1 MNFYFDLV
9 KQFSKKYFLPLFIC
23 LMLISILTLDVYH
36 IFFQDKT
43 FKNLEEVISLLEK
56 EEKNLEINNNSDTSN
71 DNSSNNQANL
81 GENKESQ
88 VAKYYI
94 DIKGFVKKPG
104 VYEVTAHNIVN
115 DCIKLAGGLLKNADT
130 TTINLSKKVSSEMVI
145 YIPKKDEVIKTT
157 TNTTVT
163 KDQEIPNDA
172 VVSDNNKSDS
182 SISKDNSI
190 PETPNGTLVNINTAT
205 IQELTT
211 LSGIGDAKAQD
222 IIDYRTLNGNFKTI
236 EDIKNV
242 SGIGEALYAK
252 IKDYIT
258 V

>member
-9 KQFSKKYFLPLFIC
+9 KQFSKKYFLPIFIC

-43 FKNLEEVISLLEK
+43 FKNLEEAISLLKK
-56 EEKNLEINNNSDTSN
+56 EENNLEINNNSDTSK
-71 DNSSNNQANL
+71 DNSSSNQASL
-81 GENKESQ
+81 EENKESK

-104 VYEVTAHNIVN
+104 VYEVTADNIVN

-145 YIPKKDEVIKTT
+145 YIPKKEEVIKTT

-172 VVSDNNKSDS
+172 VVSDNNKSNS
-182 SISKDNSI
+182 SISKDNNTK
-190 PETPNGTLVNINTAT
+190 TPNRTLVNINTAT

-211 LSGIGDAKAQD
+211 LSGIGEAKAQD
-222 IIDYRTLNGNFKTI
+222 IIDYRILNGNFKTI

>member
-9 KQFSKKYFLPLFIC
+9 KTFLQKYLFKI
-23 LMLISILTLDVYH
+23 LMLLMVGSILLLNIYH
-36 IFFQDKT
+36 IFFQEFNFLDDKSNNIVLNEDN
-43 FKNLEEVISLLEK
+43 KDASDNDDNKSK
-56 EEKNLEINNNSDTSN
+56 EEIVE
-71 DNSSNNQANL
+71 
-81 GENKESQ
+81 ES
-88 VAKYYI
+88 KYYI
-94 DIKGFVKKPG
+94 DIKGAVKKPG
-104 VYEVTAHNIVN
+104 VYQISANSIVN
-115 DCIKLAGGLLKNADT
+115 DGIKLAGGLLKNADT
-130 TTINLSKKVSSEMVI
+130 TTINLSKKISAEMVI
-145 YIPKKDEVIKTT
+145 YVPKKDEVVKTT

-163 KDQEIPNDA
+163 KDQEISNDA
-172 VVSDNNKSDS
+172 SISDNNKPA
-182 SISKDNSI
+182 SKDNSSTQ
-190 PETPNGTLVNINTAT
+190 TPNKTLVNINTAT

-211 LSGIGDAKAQD
+211 LSGVGEAKARD

>member
-9 KQFSKKYFLPLFIC
+9 KQFSKKYFLPIFIC

-43 FKNLEEVISLLEK
+43 FKNLEEAISLLKK
-56 EEKNLEINNNSDTSN
+56 EENNLEINNNSDTFK
-71 DNSSNNQANL
+71 DNSSSNQANL
-81 GENKESQ
+81 EENKESK

-104 VYEVTAHNIVN
+104 VYEVTADNIVN

-145 YIPKKDEVIKTT
+145 YIPKKEEVIKTT

-172 VVSDNNKSDS
+172 VASDNNKPNS
-182 SISKDNSI
+182 SISKDNNTQ
-190 PETPNGTLVNINTAT
+190 TPNRTLVNINTAT

-211 LSGIGDAKAQD
+211 LNGIGDAKAQD

-236 EDIKNV
+236 EGIKNV

>member
-9 KQFSKKYFLPLFIC
+9 KQFSKKYFLPIFIC

-43 FKNLEEVISLLEK
+43 FKNLEETISLLKK
-56 EEKNLEINNNSDTSN
+56 EENNLEINNNSDTSK
-71 DNSSNNQANL
+71 DNSSSKQASL
-81 GENKESQ
+81 EENKESK

-104 VYEVTAHNIVN
+104 VYEVTADNIVN

-145 YIPKKDEVIKTT
+145 YIPKKEEVIKTT

-163 KDQEIPNDA
+163 KDKEIPNDA
-172 VVSDNNKSDS
+172 VVSDNNKSNS
-182 SISKDNSI
+182 SISKDNNTQ
-190 PETPNGTLVNINTAT
+190 TPNRTLVNINTAT
-205 IQELTT
+205 IQELTI

>member
-9 KQFSKKYFLPLFIC
+9 KQFSKKYFLPIFIC

-43 FKNLEEVISLLEK
+43 FKNLEETISLLKK
-56 EEKNLEINNNSDTSN
+56 EENNLEINNNSDTSK
-71 DNSSNNQANL
+71 DNSSSMQASL
-81 GENKESQ
+81 EENKESK

-104 VYEVTAHNIVN
+104 VYEVTADNIVN

-145 YIPKKDEVIKTT
+145 YIPKKEEVIKTT

-172 VVSDNNKSDS
+172 VVSDNNKSNS
-182 SISKDNSI
+182 SISKDNNTQ
-190 PETPNGTLVNINTAT
+190 TPNRTLVNINTAT

>member
-9 KQFSKKYFLPLFIC
+9 KQFSKKYFLPIFIC

-43 FKNLEEVISLLEK
+43 FKNLEEAISLLKK
-56 EEKNLEINNNSDTSN
+56 EENNLEINNNSDTFK
-71 DNSSNNQANL
+71 DNSSSNQANL
-81 GENKESQ
+81 EENKESK

-104 VYEVTAHNIVN
+104 VYEVTADNIVN

-145 YIPKKDEVIKTT
+145 YIPKKEEVIKTT

-172 VVSDNNKSDS
+172 VASDNNKSNS
-182 SISKDNSI
+182 SISKDNNTQ
-190 PETPNGTLVNINTAT
+190 TPNRTLVNINTAT

>member
-9 KQFSKKYFLPLFIC
+9 KQFSKKYFLPIFIC

-43 FKNLEEVISLLEK
+43 FKNLEETISLLKK
-56 EEKNLEINNNSDTSN
+56 EENNLEINNNSDTSK
-71 DNSSNNQANL
+71 DNSSSKQASL
-81 GENKESQ
+81 EENKESK

-104 VYEVTAHNIVN
+104 VYEVTADNIVN

-145 YIPKKDEVIKTT
+145 YIPKKEEVIKTT

-163 KDQEIPNDA
+163 KDKEIPNDA
-172 VVSDNNKSDS
+172 VVSDNNKSNS
-182 SISKDNSI
+182 SISKDNNTQ
-190 PETPNGTLVNINTAT
+190 TPNRTLVNINTAT

>member
-9 KQFSKKYFLPLFIC
+9 KQFSKKYFLPIFIC

-43 FKNLEEVISLLEK
+43 FKNLEEVISLLKK
-56 EEKNLEINNNSDTSN
+56 EENNLEINNNSDTSK
-71 DNSSNNQANL
+71 DNSSSKQASL
-81 GENKESQ
+81 EENKESK

-104 VYEVTAHNIVN
+104 VYEVTADNIVN

-145 YIPKKDEVIKTT
+145 YIPKKEEVIKTT

-163 KDQEIPNDA
+163 KDKEIPNDA
-172 VVSDNNKSDS
+172 VVSDNNKSNS
-182 SISKDNSI
+182 SISKDNNTQ
-190 PETPNGTLVNINTAT
+190 TPNRTIVNINTAT
-205 IQELTT
+205 IQELTI

>member
-9 KQFSKKYFLPLFIC
+9 KQFSKKYFLPIFIC

-43 FKNLEEVISLLEK
+43 FKNLEEVISLLKK
-56 EEKNLEINNNSDTSN
+56 EENNLEINNNSDTSK
-71 DNSSNNQANL
+71 DNSSSKQASL
-81 GENKESQ
+81 EENKESK

-104 VYEVTAHNIVN
+104 VYEVTADNIVN

-145 YIPKKDEVIKTT
+145 YIPKKEEVIKTT

-163 KDQEIPNDA
+163 KDKEIPNDA
-172 VVSDNNKSDS
+172 VVSDNNKSNS
-182 SISKDNSI
+182 SISKDNNTQ
-190 PETPNGTLVNINTAT
+190 TPNRTLVNINTAT

-242 SGIGEALYAK
+242 SGIGEALYTK

>member
-9 KQFSKKYFLPLFIC
+9 KQFSKKYFLPIFIC

-43 FKNLEEVISLLEK
+43 FKNLEEVISLLKK
-56 EEKNLEINNNSDTSN
+56 EENNLEINNNSDTSK
-71 DNSSNNQANL
+71 DNSSSKQASL
-81 GENKESQ
+81 EENKESK

-104 VYEVTAHNIVN
+104 VYEVTADNIVN

-130 TTINLSKKVSSEMVI
+130 TTINLSKKVSSEMFI
-145 YIPKKDEVIKTT
+145 YIPKKEDVIKTT

-163 KDQEIPNDA
+163 KDKEIPNDA
-172 VVSDNNKSDS
+172 VVSDNNKSNS
-182 SISKDNSI
+182 SISKDNNTQ
-190 PETPNGTLVNINTAT
+190 TPIRTLVNINTAT

>member
-9 KQFSKKYFLPLFIC
+9 KQFSKKYFLPIFIC

-43 FKNLEEVISLLEK
+43 FKNLEEAISLLKK
-56 EEKNLEINNNSDTSN
+56 EENNLEINNNSDTSK
-71 DNSSNNQANL
+71 DDSSSNQASL
-81 GENKESQ
+81 EENKESK

-104 VYEVTAHNIVN
+104 VYEVTADNIVN

-145 YIPKKDEVIKTT
+145 YIPKKEEVIKTT

-172 VVSDNNKSDS
+172 VVSDNNKSNS
-182 SISKDNSI
+182 SISKDNNTQ
-190 PETPNGTLVNINTAT
+190 TPNRPLVNINTAA

>member
-9 KQFSKKYFLPLFIC
+9 KQFSKKYFLPIFIC

-43 FKNLEEVISLLEK
+43 FKNLEEAISLLKK
-56 EEKNLEINNNSDTSN
+56 EENNLEINNNSDTFKDDS
-71 DNSSNNQANL
+71 SSNQASL
-81 GENKESQ
+81 EENKESK

-104 VYEVTAHNIVN
+104 VYEVTADNIVN

-145 YIPKKDEVIKTT
+145 YIPKKEEVIKTT

-172 VVSDNNKSDS
+172 VASDNNNPNS
-182 SISKDNSI
+182 SISKDNN
-190 PETPNGTLVNINTAT
+190 PQTPNRPLVNINTAT

>member
-43 FKNLEEVISLLEK
+43 FKNLEEAISLLKK
-56 EEKNLEINNNSDTSN
+56 EENNLEINNNSDTSK
-71 DNSSNNQANL
+71 DNSSSNQASL
-81 GENKESQ
+81 EENKESK

-104 VYEVTAHNIVN
+104 VYEVTANNIVN

-145 YIPKKDEVIKTT
+145 YIPKKEEVIKTT

-172 VVSDNNKSDS
+172 VVSDNNKSNS
-182 SISKDNSI
+182 SISKDNNTK
-190 PETPNGTLVNINTAT
+190 TPNRTLVNINTAT

-211 LSGIGDAKAQD
+211 LSGIGEAKAQD
-222 IIDYRTLNGNFKTI
+222 IIDYRILNGNFKTI

>member
-9 KQFSKKYFLPLFIC
+9 KQFSKKYFLPIFIC
-23 LMLISILTLDVYH
+23 LMFISILTLDVYH

-43 FKNLEEVISLLEK
+43 FKNLEEAISLLKK
-56 EEKNLEINNNSDTSN
+56 EENNLEINNNSDTSK
-71 DNSSNNQANL
+71 DNSSSKQASL
-81 GENKESQ
+81 EENKESK

-104 VYEVTAHNIVN
+104 VYEVTADNIVN

-145 YIPKKDEVIKTT
+145 YIPKKEEVIKTT

-172 VVSDNNKSDS
+172 VASDNNKSNS
-182 SISKDNSI
+182 SISKDNNTQ
-190 PETPNGTLVNINTAT
+190 TPNRTLVNINTAT

-242 SGIGEALYAK
+242 SGIGDALFVK

>member
-9 KQFSKKYFLPLFIC
+9 KQFSKKYFLPIFIC

-43 FKNLEEVISLLEK
+43 FKNLEEALSLLKK
-56 EEKNLEINNNSDTSN
+56 EENNLEINNNSDTSK
-71 DNSSNNQANL
+71 DNSSSKQASL
-81 GENKESQ
+81 EENKENK

-104 VYEVTAHNIVN
+104 VYEVTADNIVN

-145 YIPKKDEVIKTT
+145 YIPKKEEVIKTIP
-157 TNTTVT
+157 NTTVT

-172 VVSDNNKSDS
+172 VVSDNNKSNS
-182 SISKDNSI
+182 SISKDNNTQ
-190 PETPNGTLVNINTAT
+190 TPNRTLVNINTAT

>member
-9 KQFSKKYFLPLFIC
+9 KQFSKKYFLPIFIC

-36 IFFQDKT
+36 IFFQDKI
-43 FKNLEEVISLLEK
+43 FKNLEEAISLLKK
-56 EEKNLEINNNSDTSN
+56 EENNLEINNNSDTSK
-71 DNSSNNQANL
+71 DNSSSNQASL
-81 GENKESQ
+81 EENKESK

-104 VYEVTAHNIVN
+104 VYEVTADNIVN

-145 YIPKKDEVIKTT
+145 YIPKKEEVIKTT

-172 VVSDNNKSDS
+172 VVSDNNKSNS
-182 SISKDNSI
+182 SISKDNNTQ
-190 PETPNGTLVNINTAT
+190 TPNRTLVNINTAT

>member
-9 KQFSKKYFLPLFIC
+9 KQFSKKYFLPIFIC

-36 IFFQDKT
+36 IFFQDKI
-43 FKNLEEVISLLEK
+43 FKNLEEAISLLKK
-56 EEKNLEINNNSDTSN
+56 EENNLEINNNSDTSK
-71 DNSSNNQANL
+71 DNSSSKQASL
-81 GENKESQ
+81 EENKESK

-104 VYEVTAHNIVN
+104 VYEVTADNIVN

-145 YIPKKDEVIKTT
+145 YIPKKEEVIKTT

-163 KDQEIPNDA
+163 KDKEIPNDA
-172 VVSDNNKSDS
+172 VVSDNNKSNS
-182 SISKDNSI
+182 SISKDNNTQ
-190 PETPNGTLVNINTAT
+190 TPNRTLVNINTAT

>member
-9 KQFSKKYFLPLFIC
+9 KQFSKKYFLPIFIC

-43 FKNLEEVISLLEK
+43 FKNLEETISLLKK
-56 EEKNLEINNNSDTSN
+56 EENNLEINNNSDTSK
-71 DNSSNNQANL
+71 DNSSSKQASL
-81 GENKESQ
+81 EENKENK

-104 VYEVTAHNIVN
+104 VYEVTADNIVN

-145 YIPKKDEVIKTT
+145 YIPKKEEVIKTIP
-157 TNTTVT
+157 NTTVT

-172 VVSDNNKSDS
+172 VVSDNNKSNS
-182 SISKDNSI
+182 SISKDNNTQ
-190 PETPNGTLVNINTAT
+190 TPNRTLVNINTAT

>member
-9 KQFSKKYFLPLFIC
+9 KQFSKKYFLPIFIC

-43 FKNLEEVISLLEK
+43 FKNLEETISLLKK
-56 EEKNLEINNNSDTSN
+56 EENNLEINNNSDTSK
-71 DNSSNNQANL
+71 DNSSSKQASL
-81 GENKESQ
+81 EENKENK

-104 VYEVTAHNIVN
+104 VYEVTADNIVN

-145 YIPKKDEVIKTT
+145 YIPKKEEVIKTT

-172 VVSDNNKSDS
+172 VVSDNNKSNS
-182 SISKDNSI
+182 SISKDNNTQ
-190 PETPNGTLVNINTAT
+190 TPNRTLVNINTAT

>member
-9 KQFSKKYFLPLFIC
+9 KQFSKKYFLPIFIC
-23 LMLISILTLDVYH
+23 LMFISILTLDVYH

-43 FKNLEEVISLLEK
+43 FKNLEEAISLLKK
-56 EEKNLEINNNSDTSN
+56 EENNLEINNNSDTSK
-71 DNSSNNQANL
+71 DNYSSKQASL
-81 GENKESQ
+81 EENKESK

-104 VYEVTAHNIVN
+104 VYEVTADNIVN

-145 YIPKKDEVIKTT
+145 YIPKKEEVIKTT

-172 VVSDNNKSDS
+172 VASDNNKSNS
-182 SISKDNSI
+182 SISKDNNTQ
-190 PETPNGTLVNINTAT
+190 TPNRTLVNINTAT

>member
-9 KQFSKKYFLPLFIC
+9 KQFSKKYFLPIFIC

-43 FKNLEEVISLLEK
+43 FKNLEEVISLLKK
-56 EEKNLEINNNSDTSN
+56 EENNLEINNNSDTSK
-71 DNSSNNQANL
+71 DNSSSKQASL
-81 GENKESQ
+81 EENKESK

-104 VYEVTAHNIVN
+104 VYEVTADNIVN

-145 YIPKKDEVIKTT
+145 YIPKKEEVIKTT

-172 VVSDNNKSDS
+172 VVSDNNKSNS
-182 SISKDNSI
+182 SISKDNNTQ
-190 PETPNGTLVNINTAT
+190 TPNRTLVNINTAT

>member
-9 KQFSKKYFLPLFIC
+9 KQFSKKYFLPIFIC

-43 FKNLEEVISLLEK
+43 FKNLEETISLLKK
-56 EEKNLEINNNSDTSN
+56 EENNLEINNNSDTSK
-71 DNSSNNQANL
+71 DNSSSKQASL
-81 GENKESQ
+81 EENKESK

-104 VYEVTAHNIVN
+104 VYEVTADNIVN

-145 YIPKKDEVIKTT
+145 YIPKKEEVIKTT

-172 VVSDNNKSDS
+172 VISDNNKSNS
-182 SISKDNSI
+182 SISKDNNTQ
-190 PETPNGTLVNINTAT
+190 TPNRTLVNINTAT

>member
-9 KQFSKKYFLPLFIC
+9 KQFSKKYFLPIFIC

-43 FKNLEEVISLLEK
+43 FKNLEEAISLLEK

-81 GENKESQ
+81 EENKESK

-104 VYEVTAHNIVN
+104 VYEVTADNIVN

-145 YIPKKDEVIKTT
+145 YIPKKEEVIKTT

-172 VVSDNNKSDS
+172 VASDNNNPNS
-182 SISKDNSI
+182 SISKDNN
-190 PETPNGTLVNINTAT
+190 PQTPNRPLVNINTAT

-222 IIDYRTLNGNFKTI
+222 IIDYRTLNGNFKSI
-236 EDIKNV
+236 EDIKKV

>member
-9 KQFSKKYFLPLFIC
+9 KQFSKKYFLPIFIC
-23 LMLISILTLDVYH
+23 LMLISILTLDVYY

-43 FKNLEEVISLLEK
+43 FKNLEETISLLKK
-56 EEKNLEINNNSDTSN
+56 EENNLEINNNSDTSK
-71 DNSSNNQANL
+71 DNSSSKQASL
-81 GENKESQ
+81 EENKESK

-104 VYEVTAHNIVN
+104 VYEVTADNIVN

-145 YIPKKDEVIKTT
+145 YIPKKEEVIKTT

-163 KDQEIPNDA
+163 KDKEIPNDA
-172 VVSDNNKSDS
+172 VVSDNNKSNS
-182 SISKDNSI
+182 SISKDNNTQ
-190 PETPNGTLVNINTAT
+190 TPNRTLVNINTAN

-252 IKDYIT
+252 IKDYII

>member
-9 KQFSKKYFLPLFIC
+9 KQFSKKYFLPIFIC

-43 FKNLEEVISLLEK
+43 FKNLEETISLLKK
-56 EEKNLEINNNSDTSN
+56 EENNLEINNNSDTSK
-71 DNSSNNQANL
+71 DNSSSKQASL
-81 GENKESQ
+81 EENKESK

-94 DIKGFVKKPG
+94 DIKGSVKKPG
-104 VYEVTAHNIVN
+104 VYEVTADNIVN

-145 YIPKKDEVIKTT
+145 YIPKKEEVIKTT

-172 VVSDNNKSDS
+172 VVSDNNKSNS
-182 SISKDNSI
+182 SISKDNNTQ
-190 PETPNGTLVNINTAT
+190 TPNRTLVNINTAT

-252 IKDYIT
+252 IKDYII

>member
-9 KQFSKKYFLPLFIC
+9 KQFSKKYFLPIFIC

-43 FKNLEEVISLLEK
+43 FKNLEETISLLKK
-56 EEKNLEINNNSDTSN
+56 EENNLEINNNSDTSK
-71 DNSSNNQANL
+71 DNSSSKQASL
-81 GENKESQ
+81 EENKESK

-104 VYEVTAHNIVN
+104 VYEVTADNIVN

-145 YIPKKDEVIKTT
+145 YIPKKEEVIKTIP
-157 TNTTVT
+157 NTTVT
-163 KDQEIPNDA
+163 KDQERPNDA
-172 VVSDNNKSDS
+172 VVSDNNKSNS
-182 SISKDNSI
+182 SISKDNNTQ
-190 PETPNGTLVNINTAT
+190 TPNRTLVNINTAT

>member
-9 KQFSKKYFLPLFIC
+9 KQFSKKYFLPIFIC

-43 FKNLEEVISLLEK
+43 FKNLEEAISLLKK
-56 EEKNLEINNNSDTSN
+56 EENNLEINNNSDTFKDDS
-71 DNSSNNQANL
+71 SSNQASL
-81 GENKESQ
+81 EENKESK

-104 VYEVTAHNIVN
+104 VYEVTADNIVN

-145 YIPKKDEVIKTT
+145 YIPKKEEVIKTT

-172 VVSDNNKSDS
+172 VASDNNKSNS
-182 SISKDNSI
+182 SISKDNN
-190 PETPNGTLVNINTAT
+190 PQTPNRPLVNINTAT

-211 LSGIGDAKAQD
+211 LSGIGEAKAQD

>member
-1 MNFYFDLV
+1 
-9 KQFSKKYFLPLFIC
+9 
-23 LMLISILTLDVYH
+23 
-36 IFFQDKT
+36 
-43 FKNLEEVISLLEK
+43 
-56 EEKNLEINNNSDTSN
+56 
-71 DNSSNNQANL
+71 
-81 GENKESQ
+81 
-88 VAKYYI
+88 
-94 DIKGFVKKPG
+94 
-104 VYEVTAHNIVN
+104 
-115 DCIKLAGGLLKNADT
+115 
-130 TTINLSKKVSSEMVI
+130 MVI
-145 YIPKKDEVIKTT
+145 YIPKKEEVIKTT

-172 VVSDNNKSDS
+172 VASDNNKSNS
-182 SISKDNSI
+182 SISKDNNTQ
-190 PETPNGTLVNINTAT
+190 TPNRTLVNINTAT

-211 LSGIGDAKAQD
+211 LNGIGDAKAQD

>member
-9 KQFSKKYFLPLFIC
+9 KQFSKKYFLPIFIC

-43 FKNLEEVISLLEK
+43 FKNLEEVISLLKK
-56 EEKNLEINNNSDTSN
+56 EENNLEINNNSDTSK
-71 DNSSNNQANL
+71 DNSSSKQASL
-81 GENKESQ
+81 EENKESK

-104 VYEVTAHNIVN
+104 VYEVTADNIVN

-145 YIPKKDEVIKTT
+145 YIPKKEEVIKTT

-172 VVSDNNKSDS
+172 VVSDNNKSNS
-182 SISKDNSI
+182 SISKDNNTQ
-190 PETPNGTLVNINTAT
+190 TPNRTLVNINTAT
-205 IQELTT
+205 IQELTI

>member
-9 KQFSKKYFLPLFIC
+9 KQFSKKYFLPIFIC

-43 FKNLEEVISLLEK
+43 FKNLEEAISLLKK
-56 EEKNLEINNNSDTSN
+56 EENNLEINNNSDTSK
-71 DNSSNNQANL
+71 DNSSSNQASL
-81 GENKESQ
+81 EENKESK

-104 VYEVTAHNIVN
+104 VYEVTADNIVN

-130 TTINLSKKVSSEMVI
+130 TTIKLSKKVSSEMVI
-145 YIPKKDEVIKTT
+145 YIPKKEEVIKTT

-172 VVSDNNKSDS
+172 VVSDNNKSNS
-182 SISKDNSI
+182 SISKDNNTK
-190 PETPNGTLVNINTAT
+190 TPNRTLVNINTAT

-211 LSGIGDAKAQD
+211 LSGIGEAKAQD
-222 IIDYRTLNGNFKTI
+222 IIDYRILNGNFKTI

>member
-9 KQFSKKYFLPLFIC
+9 KQFSKKYFLPIFIC

-43 FKNLEEVISLLEK
+43 FKNLEETISLLKK
-56 EEKNLEINNNSDTSN
+56 EENNLEINNNSDTSK
-71 DNSSNNQANL
+71 DNSSSKQASL
-81 GENKESQ
+81 EENKESK

-104 VYEVTAHNIVN
+104 VYEVTADNIVN

-145 YIPKKDEVIKTT
+145 YIPKKEEVIKTT

-163 KDQEIPNDA
+163 KDKEIPNDA
-172 VVSDNNKSDS
+172 VVSDNNKSNS
-182 SISKDNSI
+182 SISKDNNTQ
-190 PETPNGTLVNINTAT
+190 TPNRTLVNINTAT
-205 IQELTT
+205 TQELTT

>member
-9 KQFSKKYFLPLFIC
+9 KQFSKKYFLPIFIC

-43 FKNLEEVISLLEK
+43 FKNLEEAISLLKK
-56 EEKNLEINNNSDTSN
+56 EENNLEINNNSDTSK
-71 DNSSNNQANL
+71 DNSSSNQASL
-81 GENKESQ
+81 EENKESK

-104 VYEVTAHNIVN
+104 VYEVTADNIVN

-145 YIPKKDEVIKTT
+145 YIPKKEEVIKTT

-172 VVSDNNKSDS
+172 VASDNNNPNS
-182 SISKDNSI
+182 SISKNNNTK
-190 PETPNGTLVNINTAT
+190 TPNRTLVNINTAT

>member
-9 KQFSKKYFLPLFIC
+9 KQFSKKYFLPIFIC

-43 FKNLEEVISLLEK
+43 FKNLEETISLLKK
-56 EEKNLEINNNSDTSN
+56 EENNLEINNNSDTSK
-71 DNSSNNQANL
+71 DNSSSKQASL
-81 GENKESQ
+81 EENKENK

-104 VYEVTAHNIVN
+104 VYEVTADNIVN

-145 YIPKKDEVIKTT
+145 YIPKKEEVIKTT

-163 KDQEIPNDA
+163 KDKEIPNDA
-172 VVSDNNKSDS
+172 VVSDNNKSNS
-182 SISKDNSI
+182 SISKDNNTQ
-190 PETPNGTLVNINTAT
+190 TPNRTLVNINTAT